1 MRGGEAGAC
10 GREGETGDVTGA
22 PILAAR
28 PGGPHVIGL
37 ATSDEG
43 RAPPEAARGHGIVPR
58 AWALPTI
65 ATMTDT
71 DPTAAPTDPF
81 SPEHLDRRARTG
93 RAIRDLGHA
102 VIGHHAADDLLDE
115 ITATLESLTSRL
127 AAGAPRHR
135 ESNSF
140 QSNSADWA
148 ATPEQEVP
156 TGFDDRPVCGRSS
169 PWGLDPVIRRV
180 GDEIHA
186 TVTLRSAHEGA
197 PGRSHGGVVS
207 ALFDDIFGFVLS
219 IQRTPAFTG
228 ELSLRYVAG
237 TPLGVPLVCKVWL
250 DRIEGRKL
258 FMDGEL
264 VMPDGA
270 VCVRARATFI
280 SIDTSKVPGWGDGV

>member
-1 MRGGEAGAC
+1 
-10 GREGETGDVTGA
+10 
-22 PILAAR
+22 
-28 PGGPHVIGL
+28 
-37 ATSDEG
+37 
-43 RAPPEAARGHGIVPR
+43 
-58 AWALPTI
+58 
-65 ATMTDT
+65 MTDT
-71 DPTAAPTDPF
+71 DAPAAPEDPF
-81 SPEHLDRRARTG
+81 SPAHLDRRARAG

-102 VIGHHAADDLLDE
+102 VIGHHAPDDLLDDV
-115 ITATLESLTSRL
+115 AASLESFTARLVGGPPRSRQP
-127 AAGAPRHR
+127 G
-135 ESNSF
+135 SF
-140 QSNSADWA
+140 QSNSDDWA
-148 ATPEQEVP
+148 APPDQEEF

-207 ALFDDIFGFVLS
+207 ALFDDVFGFVLS
-219 IQRTPAFTG
+219 IERTPAFTG
-228 ELSLRYVAG
+228 ELTLRYVAG
-237 TPLGVPLVCKVWL
+237 TPLHVPLVCKVWL

-280 SIDTSKVPGWGDGV
+280 AIDTSKVPGWGDGV